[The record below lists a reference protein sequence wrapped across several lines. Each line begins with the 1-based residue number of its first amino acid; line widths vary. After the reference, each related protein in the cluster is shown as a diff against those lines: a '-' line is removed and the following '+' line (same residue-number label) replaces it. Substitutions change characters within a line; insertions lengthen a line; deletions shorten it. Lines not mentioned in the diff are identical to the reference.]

1 MAAVLRP
8 PDVLA
13 QIEPQ
18 YFVDY
23 VRLTGIARDYVAD
36 TLRKAMEADPTD
48 GRRRLHL
55 LGLVMQEYAAYED
68 AAALLKAWLDWKSGA
83 TTTPLEPLFGY
94 KPGEARLDKIFTDF
108 AINTGEDLFVCLG
121 ATDWLP
127 AEWVTWFPTLDL
139 LKTVRLACS
148 FFALDCRRNQ
158 KRFGVAAFNKIKHGL
173 MVVPSARAYL
183 PSLPDAPA
191 ALIANQDQATA
202 PAQPYVV
209 YTLPADDS
217 SLRERE
223 LSVHFV
229 GRSLRL
235 LACLYLLHRF
245 PAKVKATWGGSGH
258 AMFLSPDLADIV
270 QLVGEVTAKK

>member
-1 MAAVLRP
+1 MAPGVKPA
-8 PDVLA
+8 DVLA

-36 TLRKAMEADPTD
+36 TLRRAMLADPND
-48 GRRRLHL
+48 ARRRLHL

-68 AAALLKAWLDWKSGA
+68 AAALLKAWLDWQSGV

-94 KPGEARLDKIFTDF
+94 KPGEAQLDKVFTDF
-108 AINTGEDLFVCLG
+108 SISTGEDLFARLG
-121 ATDWLP
+121 VASWLP
-127 AEWVTWFPTLDL
+127 AEWTTWFPALDL
-139 LKTVRLACS
+139 EKAVRLACS
-148 FFALDCRRNQ
+148 FFAHDCRRNQ
-158 KRFGVAAFNKIKHGL
+158 KQFGVAAFNKIKHGL
-173 MVVPSARAYL
+173 FVVPSARAYL
-183 PSLPDAPA
+183 PSLPDSPA

-202 PAQPYVV
+202 PSQPYVV
-209 YTLPADDS
+209 YALPADDS

-223 LSVHFV
+223 MSVHFV

-245 PAKVKATWGGSGH
+245 PSMVKAAWGGSGH
-258 AMFLSPDLADIV
+258 AMFLSSDLADVIG
-270 QLVGEVTAKK
+270 LVADVTAKK

>member
-1 MAAVLRP
+1 MATGVKPA
-8 PDVLA
+8 DVLA
-13 QIEPQ
+13 RIEPQ

-36 TLRKAMEADPTD
+36 TLRKAMEDDPND

-68 AAALLKAWLDWKSGA
+68 AAALLKAWLDWRSGA

-94 KPGEARLDKIFTDF
+94 SPGEARLDKVFTDF
-108 AINTGEDLFVCLG
+108 AINTGEDLLAGLG

-127 AEWVTWFPTLDL
+127 AEWANWFPALDL
-139 LKTVRLACS
+139 EKTVRLACS
-148 FFALDCRRNQ
+148 FFALDCRKNQ

-173 MVVPSARAYL
+173 FVVPSARAYL
-183 PSLPDAPA
+183 SSLPDAPA
-191 ALIANQDQATA
+191 ALIANQDHATA
-202 PAQPYVV
+202 PSQPYVV
-209 YTLPADDS
+209 YALPADDS

-223 LSVHFV
+223 RSVHFV

-245 PAKVKATWGGSGH
+245 PVTVKDAWGGSGR
-258 AMFLSPDLADIV
+258 AMFLSIDLADIIE
-270 QLVGEVTAKK
+270 LIDEVTAKK